1 MTVAPCQEPTLGTK
15 LGGAQAPLRQ
25 MWHFSSLGTCYANE
39 HQKALPG
46 SEHKNCL
53 SPRSNHYRGKRKTHN
68 PEEQNI
74 ALQTCKSVVQSA
86 PFPHVSVPAF

>member
-1 MTVAPCQEPTLGTK
+1 MTGVAHDSSPLPGTYIGYK
-15 LGGAQAPLRQ
+15 TWGAQAPLRQ

-53 SPRSNHYRGKRKTHN
+53 SPLSNHYRGKRKTHN
-68 PEEQNI
+68 PEE
-74 ALQTCKSVVQSA
+74 
-86 PFPHVSVPAF
+86 